1 MKLRRKKEKRLMEEK
16 EPPNCCSVCG
26 TTKGPF
32 FIISHELKG
41 VHENRNSVSL
51 VTNRVCK
58 NCQVASLKS
67 LLMAAQ
73 LIRKS

>member
-1 MKLRRKKEKRLMEEK
+1 MKLRKKKEKRLMEEK

-32 FIISHELKG
+32 FIISHELNA
-41 VHENRNSVSL
+41 VYENRKSVSL
-51 VTNRVCK
+51 VTNRICK
-58 NCQVASLKS
+58 SCQVVSLKS